1 MRRVITAP
9 APPGDD
15 LRPAMA
21 RVWEIYEAGYDD
33 MQTVLRERLA
43 THPAFGPLIRDT
55 PPDAEVESANQA
67 RLRAAMVDW
76 EWEAYWQNTRE
87 QAAGYAT
94 AEIPLASWVELVN
107 LFRADVLE
115 RIFAATPREE
125 LVENVHAANR
135 WLDDAIA
142 AFAQAFVSANEQV
155 IATQQRAIRQLS
167 TPVLQLRSGL
177 LILPMVGGL
186 DRERLDQMRA
196 LLLAAVRERRA
207 RVVVLDVTGVPEID
221 SVAANALIG
230 SVSSAGMMGAEVI
243 ISGLS
248 AEISQTLVTVGIDLS
263 RVVSAGDLQ
272 AGIELAERILADG
285 R

>member
-1 MRRVITAP
+1 
-9 APPGDD
+9 
-15 LRPAMA
+15 
-21 RVWEIYEAGYDD
+21 
-33 MQTVLRERLA
+33 MQLVLRERLA
-43 THPAFGPLIRDT
+43 THPAFGPLIR
-55 PPDAEVESANQA
+55 EVPEDPELERANHE
-67 RLRAAMVDW
+67 RLRRAMVGW

-107 LFRADVLE
+107 LFRFDVLE
-115 RIFAATPREE
+115 RTFAAGPPEV
-125 LVENVHAANR
+125 LLENVHAVNR

-155 IATQQRAIRQLS
+155 IAHQQQAIRQLS

-177 LILPMVGGL
+177 LILPIVGAL

-196 LLLAAVRERRA
+196 LLLAAVRDRRA

-221 SVAANALIG
+221 SVAANGLIG
-230 SVSSAGMMGAEVI
+230 TVSSARMMGAEVI
-243 ISGLS
+243 VSGLS
-248 AEISQTLVTVGIDLS
+248 AEISETLVTVGIDLS

-272 AGIELAERILADG
+272 AGIELAERTLRD